1 MAAEGGN
8 GGGGVKTTAGLG
20 ALCSNATSDL
30 EKNNL
35 FLFVL
40 MKKCRVTTT
49 EGCLQIH
56 TLVD

>member
-8 GGGGVKTTAGLG
+8 GGGGGVKTTAGLG

-35 FLFVL
+35 FLFVFYEK
-40 MKKCRVTTT
+40 M
-49 EGCLQIH
+49 
-56 TLVD
+56 